1 MPGSTLH
8 TRLIAF
14 AKAHPRLRTLIGL
27 VGNAS
32 FVVGSVFFLFD
43 DLQRAGVWLFVFGSS
58 GMLLESIGKALA
70 ESRAGEEL

>member
-1 MPGSTLH
+1 MAVPKLRS
-8 TRLIAF
+8 RLIAF
-14 AKAHPRLRTLIGL
+14 ARNHPRVRTIVGL

-58 GMLLESIGKALA
+58 GMLLESLGKALA
-70 ESRAGEEL
+70 ESGEA